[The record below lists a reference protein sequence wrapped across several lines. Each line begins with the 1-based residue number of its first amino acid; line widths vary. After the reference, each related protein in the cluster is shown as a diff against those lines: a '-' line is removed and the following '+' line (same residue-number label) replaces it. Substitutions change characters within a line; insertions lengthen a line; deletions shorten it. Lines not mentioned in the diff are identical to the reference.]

1 MAEKC
6 EHCLKILDHLKLED
20 KHGCLDCFG
29 YIYIIDDK
37 EICIHCLMKKICD
50 LNDENYALKE
60 ALQRQVKEQACQYV
74 FFRTTFDSW
83 IGQKSSF

>member
-60 ALQRQVKEQACQYV
+60 ALQRQVP
-74 FFRTTFDSW
+74 S
-83 IGQKSSF
+83 